1 MSCYRYILFKILT
14 ICECF
19 QNVYNWFKEDMH
31 SKFQQKSNKMWENL
45 LLIFL
50 YN

>member
-1 MSCYRYILFKILT
+1 MR
-14 ICECF
+14 ECF
-19 QNVYNWFKEDMH
+19 QNVYNWFEEDEY
-31 SKFQQKSNKMWENL
+31 SKVEQKSNKMWEDL